1 MNEILT
7 FEIIKNNI
15 EVQTYLEFADKAF
28 ALVGRIEHGILHAL
42 YSAETSEHILKDLGY
57 SAREQ
62 ELAKIAAYV
71 HDIGSMISKYD
82 HDQSSAI
89 MFLNIL
95 GEDAYNEDVFAI
107 ASAVGCHEDKSIDPV
122 SPIAAALILGDKVDM
137 RSERIRTKNLFYLD
151 KYSRVLA
158 ACKKIDVVVSKERM
172 TIVLRLVIDIEICSV
187 MDYFEVFTAR
197 TNYCRKAS
205 SVLGCSF
212 ELYINEDKFL

>member
-1 MNEILT
+1 MSEMLT
-7 FEIIKNNI
+7 FEAIKNNI
-15 EVQTYLEFADKAF
+15 EIQTYLEFTDKAF
-28 ALVGRIEHGILHAL
+28 ALVGCVEHGILHAM
-42 YSAETSEHILKDLGY
+42 YSAEVAERVLKNLGY

-95 GEDAYNEDVFAI
+95 GEDAYNEDVFAV
-107 ASAVGCHEDKSIDPV
+107 ASAVGCHEDKSIAPV
-122 SPIAAALILGDKVDM
+122 SPIVAALILGDKVDM
-137 RSERIRTKNLFYLD
+137 RSERIRIKNLFYLD

-158 ACKKIDVVVSKERM
+158 ACRKIDLVVSKKNM
-172 TIVLRLVIDIEICSV
+172 TIILKLVIDVEMCSV

-197 TNYCRKAS
+197 TNCCRKAS
-205 SVLGCSF
+205 NVLGCNF